1 MNDDPENSLTEN
13 PLTENS
19 LTAEPL
25 APAVPPS
32 RPRRRRPAMP
42 LDPRRSPSDLG
53 AEQQAEPVPGEAP
66 ARTGNAVSIA
76 GGVAVLRAALRN
88 VPGGPGVYRML
99 DRRGDA
105 LYVGKARN
113 LKSRIQ
119 NYTHPAGLS
128 NRLRRMVAETA
139 TLEIVVTGTEAEA
152 LLLECN
158 LIKRLMPRYNVLLR
172 DDKSFPFI
180 HLTAGHDFPQLT
192 KYRGARDKVGAYFGP
207 FASAGAVNR
216 TLITLQKAFL
226 LRSCSDSVF
235 SNRTRPCLLY
245 QIKRCSAPC
254 VGRIEPEPYAALLDQ
269 AKGFLAGRSGDV
281 QQRLAGEMERAS
293 AALDFEAAA
302 LIRDRIRAL
311 SLVQGHQDIHVGG
324 IVDADIIAAYQAGGQ
339 TCVQVFFFRGGQN
352 WGNRAYF
359 PRHDRHLAVEEVLT
373 AFVGQFYDN
382 KPKPPMVLLSH
393 PLIEQELVEEA
404 LSLGGG
410 RVQLAVPQRGDKK
423 RLVDRV
429 VLTAREALGRRL
441 AESASQRQLLDG
453 VAKAFGLEGPLNRI
467 EVYDNS
473 HIQGSNPVGAMIVA
487 GPDGLMKNAYR
498 KFNIRSLDRP
508 DIVETSHSGAPPGGE
523 PGIHIPETGV
533 HGFRALG
540 SAEPRND
547 KKAQSRPAGG
557 DDYAP
562 TPTLPRERGRES
574 DARRRTG
581 GGFKEPAPA
590 GGDDYAMMREVFRR
604 RFYRALKEDPER
616 ERGMW
621 PDLVLIDGGQGQLT
635 QAQAIFAE
643 LGIGDVAVV
652 AIAKGP
658 DRNAGRERFFLPG
671 RPAFSLE
678 PRDPVLYFLQRLRDE
693 AHRFAIGAHRVR
705 REKAIRGSP
714 LDEIAGIGARRK
726 QALLH
731 HFGSARSVARAGIAE
746 IERVAGISKAVAKKV
761 YDHFHADG

>member
-1 MNDDPENSLTEN
+1 MNDAPENSVTENPLTEN

-19 LTAEPL
+19 LSENALTAEPL

-139 TLEIVVTGTEAEA
+139 TLEIVVTATEAEA

-192 KYRGARDKVGAYFGP
+192 KYRGARDKEGAYFGP

-373 AFVGQFYDN
+373 PFVGQFYDN

-498 KFNIRSLDRP
+498 KFNIRGLDLP
-508 DIVETSHSGAPPGGE
+508 QLMPSQSEPPPSHASGAGP
-523 PGIHIPETGV
+523 
-533 HGFRALG
+533 
-540 SAEPRND
+540 S
-547 KKAQSRPAGG
+547 
-557 DDYAP
+557 
-562 TPTLPRERGRES
+562 LPRTRGRVSNASASVANSLPCERGR
-574 DARRRTG
+574 G
-581 GGFKEPAPA
+581 GVGADVGMAEPVPA

-604 RFYRALKEDPER
+604 RFYRALKEDPDR

-635 QAQAIFAE
+635 QARGIFFE
-643 LGIGDVAVV
+643 LGSDDVPVV
-652 AIAKGP
+652 AIAKG
-658 DRNAGRERFFLPG
+658 L
-671 RPAFSLE
+671 
-678 PRDPVLYFLQRLRDE
+678 
-693 AHRFAIGAHRVR
+693 
-705 REKAIRGSP
+705 
-714 LDEIAGIGARRK
+714 
-726 QALLH
+726 
-731 HFGSARSVARAGIAE
+731 
-746 IERVAGISKAVAKKV
+746 
-761 YDHFHADG
+761 